1 MVEGNT
7 MEEGRAMALR
17 GPPPLPP
24 GSRRRGRERSARH
37 RGEKGRERPTGDC
50 RGGRRHSWS
59 SRCGS
64 AAPAPPARPARDAPR
79 DAPREPPPPERER
92 KRTPPRIRPCF
103 ASAPSPSQFH
113 SHAMVPRQGGR
124 RGAAVDLTVAAM
136 EGGGA
141 RVEGGGRHAL
151 LKGVDHELLGVWL
164 RRGVC
169 VHEVV
174 DSPAAESSREVVP
187 LDPSRRQRPRERRRE
202 ARERDDRQR
211 DRE

>member
-1 MVEGNT
+1 MVEGNA

-113 SHAMVPRQGGR
+113 SHAMVPGQGGR

-136 EGGGA
+136 EGGGRGWREA
-141 RVEGGGRHAL
+141 AATRCS
-151 LKGVDHELLGVWL
+151 KGSTTS
-164 RRGVC
+164 C
-169 VHEVV
+169 
-174 DSPAAESSREVVP
+174 SESGSGAGSACTRSSTP
-187 LDPSRRQRPRERRRE
+187 PPPSRVGRWCRWICRGDKDRGRGEERPERER
-202 ARERDDRQR
+202 
-211 DRE
+211 